1 MKIYSKCKCV
11 DLDLFNSNEFY
22 GHFVFTSLEQSEGN
36 TIGNMLR
43 RTLLSNLYGFRITGV
58 RVPGINNEFS
68 SLEGVREDLLEIILN
83 LKQIIISDPNNVG
96 ESCYGLL
103 KTQGPAIITAGALT
117 LPHGMKVLNPNNHL
131 LTISD
136 DSLVELEIKIEY
148 GKSYILAKDQKLEGS
163 PDFIPIDSNFAPVV
177 KVNSYVK
184 PLLQDIENTDE
195 ELHLEIF
202 TNGTLLPHQALI
214 QARNIIGYMLSPI
227 MAMEFSC
234 FDYKEKDIKNSNTL
248 INKNAEDGKLTEKL
262 PKEKTLVEKGKL
274 IKKKTLVEKRKPT
287 KEKIIIRKGKS
298 TKEKALLEKEKPSK
312 EKALIEEGKLIKEKA
327 LLGKEK
333 PPKEKTLIEKEKLIK
348 EKSLLRKEKPPNE
361 KTLVGKTK
369 PIKEKSLV
377 RKEKSPK
384 EKALVQKEEHITPEE
399 RLLERITDMES
410 GSLKGLGLS
419 NRIIKFLNKAGI
431 NFTWDLMQYPSPNLI
446 TIEGLGPKSVE
457 EITDKL
463 ALFFEPPY

>member
-227 MAMEFSC
+227 MTMEFSC
-234 FDYKEKDIKNSNTL
+234 FDYKEKDIKVSKTP
-248 INKNAEDGKLTEKL
+248 INKNVEDGKIKEKPHKEKIL
-262 PKEKTLVEKGKL
+262 VEKGKPTKEKTLIRKGKSIKEKALLEKDKSSKEKALIEKIKPIKEKTLVEK
-274 IKKKTLVEKRKPT
+274 V
-287 KEKIIIRKGKS
+287 
-298 TKEKALLEKEKPSK
+298 
-312 EKALIEEGKLIKEKA
+312 KLIKENA

-333 PPKEKTLIEKEKLIK
+333 PPKEKTLVGKAKPIK
-348 EKSLLRKEKPPNE
+348 ENLLLGKEKPPKE
-361 KTLVGKTK
+361 TALVK
-369 PIKEKSLV
+369 KEKLN
-377 RKEKSPK
+377 K
-384 EKALVQKEEHITPEE
+384 KEENITPEE